1 MHFLE
6 NFLELVRFLNYS
18 EEDQIHMSQ
27 FLIRTDADALK
38 EKYCIAQVIA
48 TPSHVYIKHG
58 LTWATCLRH
67 TVTKCH
73 MWPVTQCNATPT
85 GHHRHGPGPTERCCP
100 PGSGSHTTCVV
111 CRGLYRNNPLMITAF
126 SQYDNLNSWEG
137 K

>member
-27 FLIRTDADALK
+27 FLIRTDADALR
-38 EKYCIAQVIA
+38 EEHCIAQVIG

-73 MWPVTQCNATPT
+73 MWPVSRVTRHPLVTTATARGRLSDAAHPAPAPTQ
-85 GHHRHGPGPTERCCP
+85 H
-100 PGSGSHTTCVV
+100 V
-111 CRGLYRNNPLMITAF
+111 
-126 SQYDNLNSWEG
+126 
-137 K
+137 